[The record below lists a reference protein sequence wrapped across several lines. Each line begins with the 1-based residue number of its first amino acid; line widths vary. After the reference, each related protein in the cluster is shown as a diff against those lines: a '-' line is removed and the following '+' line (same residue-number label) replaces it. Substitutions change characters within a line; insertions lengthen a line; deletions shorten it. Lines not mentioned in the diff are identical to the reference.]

1 MSDKYTGYVDEMLVK
16 GTWWAFNGGPKPR
29 NFTGNIDN
37 DPESIRNLSLIITGA
52 SQSNGHF
59 PNDSYGKKYA
69 VLTIRYG
76 ESDNRL
82 YIQKVIDIDSKIEYE
97 RYYQETTWGTYARVT
112 SYSDSNQTAQKAY
125 DQSLTNAGAIGRI
138 NQAIGRNDN
147 QAPGTPIYTR
157 LNNVET
163 NITGPNG
170 INSKITSLQN
180 GASNDNY
187 ARTLAQDLKTKAGK
201 LLNQSDTSKLIN
213 VHMGCSVIDVP
224 SGDSSLFPYW
234 NNEASCRNWA
244 SDRGCTSEN
253 SVLFAST
260 GYVMPG
266 EKQGSGHGVH
276 IEGMQFSNSTGCWY
290 ITFDSSTIPPE
301 RIYGLYVNWILFVN
315 NGTWN

>member
-97 RYYQETTWGTYARVT
+97 RYYQGTAWGTYARVT

-163 NITGPNG
+163 NIYGTNG

-187 ARTLAQDLKTKAGK
+187 ARTSVQNLQTKAGK
-201 LLNQSDTSKLIN
+201 LLNQNDNKIIN
-213 VHMGCSVIDVP
+213 VYQGNAIIDIP
-224 SGDSSLFPYW
+224 GSGDSSPFPYW
-234 NNEASCRNWA
+234 NNTAANAQWA
-244 SDRGCTSEN
+244 RDHGCTAYN
-253 SVLFAST
+253 SVMYIANTNADGVNGHEIHLEGAQFRGDLGWILTYDRST
-260 GYVMPG
+260 LT
-266 EKQGSGHGVH
+266 SRTDGV
-276 IEGMQFSNSTGCWY
+276 
-290 ITFDSSTIPPE
+290 
-301 RIYGLYVNWILFVN
+301 YGLLCTWILFVIGGN
-315 NGTWN
+315 WN